1 MRMAISSER
10 FIDPRHGTHD
20 PTSGTPA
27 RRPGSVRR
35 TTTMDSLRPHGFR
48 GLTLAGRGRDLLTR
62 ADGSALVLTAA
73 TAEVEIE
80 YADGPVVRAV
90 RTDPPAEGLDS
101 LVGRLASTG
110 FRAVIDEAVS
120 VRPGSLA
127 YLLLD
132 EIPACTLVSGYA
144 VSHAV
149 GRGSLDQAGM
159 IRLRPR
165 GPALQVADLCSGWRV
180 GGTIMTELEETSR
193 APVVTGPEALSLADP
208 GDPLAWH
215 AAPGLGADEM
225 RRARRHDLWRDE
237 DGLLH
242 ADILFRDSH
251 VDGDGLETVV
261 HEYTVECVL
270 SADAGSVVSCRATP
284 RALPWQ
290 ECPEAAASAARLAGM
305 EISGLRK
312 RVRAE
317 FVGPSTCTHLND
329 TLREVEDVAA
339 LAALLP

>member
-1 MRMAISSER
+1 MAISSVR

-27 RRPGSVRR
+27 RLPGSVRR
-35 TTTMDSLRPHGFR
+35 TTTTDSLRPHGFR

-62 ADGSALVLTAA
+62 PDGSAEVLA
-73 TAEVEIE
+73 TAMTEVEIE
-80 YADGPVVRAV
+80 YAEGPVVRAV
-90 RTDPPAEGLDS
+90 RAEPPADGLDS
-101 LVGRLASTG
+101 LVGRIASTG
-110 FRAVIDEAVS
+110 FRAVIDGAVS
-120 VRPGSLA
+120 VPPGSLV

-144 VSHAV
+144 VSQAV
-149 GRGSLDQAGM
+149 ARGALDQAGM
-159 IRLRPR
+159 TGLRPP
-165 GPALQVADLCSGWRV
+165 GPVLQVADLCSGWRA
-180 GGTIMTELEETSR
+180 GGTIMTELEQTAR
-193 APVVTGPEALSLADP
+193 APVVTGPEALALDDP

-225 RRARRHDLWRDE
+225 RRARRHDLWRDG

-251 VDGDGLETVV
+251 VDGEGLETVV
-261 HEYTVECVL
+261 HEYAVEAVL
-270 SADAGSVVSCRATP
+270 SPDAATVVSCRATP
-284 RALPWQ
+284 RVLPWQ

-305 EISGLRK
+305 EIGGLRK

-329 TLREVEDVAA
+329 TLREIDDAAA

>member
-1 MRMAISSER
+1 MGIASVR
-10 FIDPRHGTHD
+10 FIDPRHGTHH

-35 TTTMDSLRPHGFR
+35 TTTTDSLRPNGFA
-48 GLTLAGRGRDLLTR
+48 GLTLVGRARDLLTR
-62 ADGSALVLTAA
+62 HDGSAVVLA
-73 TAEVEIE
+73 TAMTDVEIE

-90 RTDPPAEGLDS
+90 RTDPSAQGLDA
-101 LVGRLASTG
+101 LVGRTASTG

-120 VRPGSLA
+120 LQPGSLG

-144 VSHAV
+144 ISQAV
-149 GRGSLDQAGM
+149 ARGSLDQARMTG
-159 IRLRPR
+159 LRPP
-165 GPALQVADLCSGWRV
+165 GPVLQVADLCSGWRS
-180 GGTIMTELEETSR
+180 GGTIMTELEQTSR
-193 APVVTGPEALSLADP
+193 APVVTGPDAPSIDDP
-208 GDPLAWH
+208 ADPLAWH
-215 AAPGLGADEM
+215 PAPPLGVDEM
-225 RRARRHDLWRDE
+225 RRARRHDLYRDP

-261 HEYTVECVL
+261 HEYTVEAVL
-270 SADAGSVVSCRATP
+270 SPDAGSVISCRATP
-284 RALPWQ
+284 RVLPWQ
-290 ECPEAAASAARLAGM
+290 ECPDAATSAARLAGM
-305 EISGLRK
+305 EIGGLRK

-329 TLREVEDVAA
+329 TLREIDDAAA